1 MDEQGKL
8 FTEPME
14 ESQVRKSAAAVFPS
28 LQEMENPTL
37 NSAVAAFRMYMLDQ
51 RFSANTVKA
60 FSGDLRLF
68 VQYVGGERRV
78 RTLTTEDLNRFLHYI
93 LHERD
98 VPCSTKTYDR
108 RVTTLKVFFGFLRQ
122 ENIIIDDPA
131 LPIVHLKA
139 KSPLPRILHK
149 DEIDR
154 LLSVTRDRLW
164 GRSPDSRPYLLVSLF
179 LQTGIKKSEGMAIKL
194 THIDRSNPTA
204 PILEIRYQDARYAA
218 KNRNLSFSPSLLPV
232 IDQYVR
238 QYHPQTHLFECT
250 ARNLEY
256 VLSDAA
262 NEAEIKER
270 VSFETLRWTCA
281 VRDYRYGMEPEL
293 LRKKLGLSP
302 ISWRETYEKIQQ
314 LANPGL

>member
-1 MDEQGKL
+1 MQ
-8 FTEPME
+8 
-14 ESQVRKSAAAVFPS
+14 
-28 LQEMENPTL
+28 
-37 NSAVAAFRMYMLDQ
+37 
-51 RFSANTVKA
+51 
-60 FSGDLRLF
+60 
-68 VQYVGGERRV
+68 
-78 RTLTTEDLNRFLHYI
+78 
-93 LHERD
+93 
-98 VPCSTKTYDR
+98 
-108 RVTTLKVFFGFLRQ
+108 
-122 ENIIIDDPA
+122 
-131 LPIVHLKA
+131 
-139 KSPLPRILHK
+139 RILHK

-194 THIDRSNPTA
+194 VHMDRSNPTA

-238 QYHPQTHLFECT
+238 QYHPQTYLFECT

-262 NEAEIKER
+262 KEAEIKDR
-270 VSFETLRWTCA
+270 VSFEMLRWTCA
-281 VRDYRYGMEPEL
+281 VRDYRYGMDAEM

-302 ISWRETYEKIQQ
+302 ISWRETFDKIRQ